1 MSTSRN
7 IYQRMHDIMQ
17 DVKYIQK
24 EDKKVNNQYTFV
36 SHDAV
41 TAKCRVA
48 LLKHGVFVKPYITK
62 HCAEWYDTKTEKWV
76 DGKKQLVDGQSLR
89 TSVEM
94 DMEFINID
102 NPEEKILISSIGYG
116 LDSQDKGAG
125 KAYSYAYKYAL
136 LKGLMLE
143 TGDDPEKDIIETV
156 APKASKASKA
166 VPADEG
172 RKNAEEWVDGYL
184 KKIKACKTAPDLTH
198 LQLENVKWLSSLFS
212 KHPDLDAEV
221 QNRTTIKQASFI
233 QSPSNL

>member
-1 MSTSRN
+1 MSKSRN
-7 IYQRMHDIMQ
+7 IYQRMHDIMK
-17 DVKYIQK
+17 DVSYIQK

-143 TGDDPEKDIIETV
+143 TGDDPERDIIETV
-156 APKASKASKA
+156 ATKVETPDSTKDKLITAINKFTDSAKLSDWERNQHVTDARDQLHLKDRKQSGEVDKAI
-166 VPADEG
+166 
-172 RKNAEEWVDGYL
+172 VD
-184 KKIKACKTAPDLTH
+184 
-198 LQLENVKWLSSLFS
+198 
-212 KHPDLDAEV
+212 
-221 QNRTTIKQASFI
+221 KQASFV
-233 QSPSNL
+233 QSPSERGLV